1 MSQKIQNLLMEIRQA
16 LKRGDSSVATTRLL
30 ELLQDSEPANRRYA
44 TETLGE
50 LGQGAEPAI
59 PALVEAFKDE
69 DMTTRKNA
77 VRALGKIGV
86 GQEGPQVLTVLQQA
100 LQHTDDSIRSE
111 AAWALVTLGDQAHKA
126 IPQLLEA
133 FQDQVFWVKVSAI
146 QALGKILVEGDSSAL
161 EHHVLDTL
169 LQAQHDSDSEVR
181 KVVGKVLD
189 DLRQSA
195 HASTLASY
203 EAYRKALAEKKARQ
217 EMEALQVERISS
229 TKLRPPTQDS
239 KAWQPVS
246 LSTPSSESESQR
258 IAIPL
263 RKPSSTPAPYAHA
276 NDATL
281 LGVPSPARTL
291 ATKKRTT
298 QPKPVAAAQPPVETK
313 PPVEAKPETSTQ
325 EETQS
330 VASVGP
336 DVPAPTER
344 LTVPT
349 TFELPSWSDVT
360 QTQHNVQ
367 PTQAEVQAVS
377 IAQDLGD
384 SRTII
389 QPSPRRTK
397 PTHSKD
403 IRPAETS
410 SPTMDPVA
418 MLMQSLNSPQDS
430 ARRDAIQTLGALKT
444 RASKALTALSEVLLL
459 DQDPRIRAD
468 AAEAIGQI
476 GQQLDVSIPSLVM
489 ALQDTHALVKMTAV
503 EALGQFGSQAKPA
516 VPALVQ
522 ALHDPNNEIR
532 SAAADTLGEIGER
545 AAVPGLK
552 RALQDDN
559 NEVRE
564 AAADA
569 LAQIGEEDS

>member
-16 LKRGDSSVATTRLL
+16 LKRGDSPVATTHLL

-50 LGQGAEPAI
+50 LGQAAEPAI
-59 PALVEAFKDE
+59 PALVKAFNDE

-86 GQEGPQVLTVLQQA
+86 GREASRVLTVLKQA
-100 LQHTDDSIRSE
+100 LQHSDDSIRSE
-111 AAWALVTLGDQAHKA
+111 AAWSLVALGDQAHKA
-126 IPQLLEA
+126 IPQLLQA

-146 QALGKILVEGDSSAL
+146 QALGKILVEGDHSAL
-161 EHHVLDTL
+161 EHHVLDEL

-189 DLRQSA
+189 DLRQSV
-195 HASTLASY
+195 HASILASY
-203 EAYRKALAEKKARQ
+203 EAYRKALAEKKAHQ
-217 EMEALQVERISS
+217 EMEALQAERISS

-246 LSTPSSESESQR
+246 LSTPLSSEPESQR
-258 IAIPL
+258 LAIPL
-263 RKPSSTPAPYAHA
+263 RKPSPTPYAHA
-276 NDATL
+276 HDATL
-281 LGVPSPARTL
+281 LGVPSPALTL
-291 ATKKRTT
+291 AKKKRST
-298 QPKPVAAAQPPVETK
+298 QPKPAVEPRPPVETK
-313 PPVEAKPETSTQ
+313 SPPEAKPETSTQ
-325 EETQS
+325 EEAQS
-330 VASVGP
+330 VASIGA
-336 DVPAPTER
+336 DTPAPTER
-344 LTVPT
+344 LTLPT
-349 TFELPSWSDVT
+349 AFELPSWSDVT
-360 QTQHNVQ
+360 QTQHNVL
-367 PTQAEVQAVS
+367 PTQTEIQAVPV
-377 IAQDLGD
+377 ANDLED
-384 SRTII
+384 TRTII

-397 PTHSKD
+397 TTKSKD
-403 IRPAETS
+403 IRPTETS

-418 MLMQSLNSPQDS
+418 MLMQSLNSPQES
-430 ARRDAIQTLGALKT
+430 ARRDAIKTLGALKA
-444 RASKALTALSEVLLL
+444 RASNALTALSEVLLL

-503 EALGQFGSQAKPA
+503 EALGQFGPQAKPA

-522 ALHDPNNEIR
+522 ALHDPNNDIR